1 MISPLIRLQSK
12 NTDLILRTEPAEI
25 LYFGKRLEL
34 ENITEADLASI
45 DRGVANG
52 SLDIDIP
59 ITLAAENGRGYFG
72 VAGVEGHRN
81 GYDWA
86 PVFVTKNI
94 SKTDRTLVLEME
106 DSIAKLGFTAEIE
119 TDENGVFKFR
129 NTLTNL
135 GEETFTVNRLS
146 VTLPVPEYAD
156 EVLSFYGRWC
166 RELHEN
172 RVSLKHGAFT
182 QENRHGRTSHEYAPN
197 LIIGTPHFS
206 QQQGKVWGFHLAWSG
221 NHRIRA
227 DVLIDG
233 RRFAQLENLYLPGEI
248 QLKQGESHHTPWV
261 YAVYSEEGLN
271 GMSRQFHDHVR
282 EHILHFAHKE
292 RPVHLNIWEG
302 VTFHHQP
309 SHIIAMAEKAAEMG
323 VERFIID
330 DGWFIGRNDDFGGL
344 GDWYLDE
351 EKYPNGLDEVIS
363 AVKKF
368 GMQFGIWVELE
379 MINKPT
385 KLYQAH
391 PDWLLQLEGYNQ
403 PEERHQ
409 YVLNLTK
416 PEVFDY
422 LLERMDWLLGNHDID
437 YIKWDHNR
445 RLVQPGS
452 NGRAAVVEQTKA
464 AYRLFD
470 ALQKRYP
477 NVEIESCSSGGARVD
492 YEILKRSQRFWSS
505 DNIDAF
511 TRQQIHRGMSYFYPP
526 EVVGAHIGGSPCQ
539 TTYRRFS
546 IDYRGLTA
554 LFGHMGVELDP
565 VKESAEER
573 AGFAK
578 YIALHKQLRP
588 LLHGGD
594 VFRLDYHEPNTIL
607 HGVVAKDKSQAVV
620 LISQSDMP
628 DYKQMGKLR
637 LPYLETDAVY
647 QVKVLAV
654 PDYIREGKA
663 GHLMK
668 VFPQWL
674 RDCFDE
680 KLVTV
685 RAEWLANA
693 GLTIPVL
700 DPQSAILLEFKKV

>member
-1 MISPLIRLQSK
+1 MSELIRLHSK
-12 NTDLILRTEPAEI
+12 NTDLIIRTEPAEI
-25 LYFGKRLEL
+25 LYFGKRLAQAK
-34 ENITEADLASI
+34 ITESDLPLI
-45 DRGVANG
+45 DRGVSNG
-52 SLDIDIP
+52 GLDVDTP
-59 ITLAAENGRGYFG
+59 VTFAAENGRGYFG
-72 VAGVEGHRN
+72 SGSVEGHRN

-86 PVFVTKNI
+86 PVFVTQKVI
-94 SKTDRTLVLEME
+94 QTDRTLVIEAQDLVAEL
-106 DSIAKLGFTAEIE
+106 AFTTEVE
-119 TDENGVFKFR
+119 VDENGVFKFR

-135 GEETFTVNRLS
+135 GVGRFIVNRLA

-172 RVSLKHGAFT
+172 RLSLKHGSFI
-182 QENRHGRTSHEYAPN
+182 QENRHGRTSHEYAPY
-197 LIIGTPHFS
+197 LVLGTPHFT
-206 QQQGKVWGFHLAWSG
+206 QQQGQVWGFHLAWSG

-233 RRFAQLENLYLPGEI
+233 RRFAQLENLYFPGEI
-248 QLKQGESHHTPWV
+248 ELNQGESHSTPWV
-261 YAVYSEEGLN
+261 YTVYSEQGLN
-271 GMSRQFHDHVR
+271 GMSQQFHNHVR
-282 EHILHFAHKE
+282 EHILHFASSI

-302 VTFHHQP
+302 VTFNHKP
-309 SHIIAMAEKAAEMG
+309 EHIIAMAKEAAELG

-344 GDWYLDE
+344 GDWYLDK
-351 EKYPNGLDEVIS
+351 EKYPNGLHEIIS
-363 AVKKF
+363 AVKQL

-379 MINKPT
+379 MVNKPT
-385 KLYQAH
+385 ELYRAH
-391 PDWLLQLEGYNQ
+391 PDWLLELKGYSQ

-409 YVLNLTK
+409 YVLDLTK
-416 PEVFDY
+416 PEVFNY
-422 LLERMDWLLGNHDID
+422 LLERMAWLLGHHEID

-452 NGRAAVVEQTKA
+452 EGRAAVVEQTKA

-470 ALQKRYP
+470 ELQKRYP
-477 NVEIESCSSGGARVD
+477 HVEIESCSSGGARID
-492 YEILKRSQRFWSS
+492 YEILKRSQRFWAS
-505 DNIDAF
+505 DNIDAY

-526 EVVGAHIGGSPCQ
+526 EVVGAHIGCSPCQ
-539 TTYRRFS
+539 TTHRCFS

-565 VKESAEER
+565 VKETAQER

-588 LLHGGD
+588 LLHSGD
-594 VFRLDYHEPNTIL
+594 VFRLDHHDDSTFI
-607 HGVVAKDKSQAVV
+607 HGVVAKDQTEGVV
-620 LISQSDMP
+620 LISQLDMP

-637 LPYLETDAVY
+637 VPYFDQTATY
-647 QVKVLAV
+647 KITVLAI
-654 PDYIREGKA
+654 PDYIRAGEA

-668 VFPQWL
+668 AFPQWL
-674 RDCFDE
+674 RDVFE
-680 KLVTV
+680 SKVMTIQG
-685 RAEWLANA
+685 EWLANI

-700 DPQSAILLEFKKV
+700 DPQSAILLRFEKI

>member
-1 MISPLIRLQSK
+1 MSSQLVRLQSK
-12 NTDLILRTEPAEI
+12 ETDLILRTEPAEI
-25 LYFGKRLEL
+25 LYFGKHLEL
-34 ENITEADLASI
+34 DEITEADVMSI
-45 DRGVANG
+45 ERGVANG
-52 SLDIDIP
+52 SLDVDTP

-72 VAGVEGHRN
+72 VSSVEGHRN

-86 PVFVTKNI
+86 PVFITKNI
-94 SKTDRTLVLEME
+94 AKTDRTLVLEME
-106 DSIAKLGFTAEIE
+106 DNIAKLAFKAEIE
-119 TDENGVFKFR
+119 CDENGVFKFR
-129 NTLTNL
+129 HTLTNL
-135 GEETFTVNRLS
+135 GEGEFTVNRLT

-172 RVSLKHGAFT
+172 RVSLKHGAFV

-197 LIIGTPHFS
+197 LILGTPHFS

-248 QLKQGESHHTPWV
+248 QLQQGESHSTPWV
-261 YAVYSEEGLN
+261 YSVYSEEGLN
-271 GMSRQFHDHVR
+271 GMSRQFHNHVR
-282 EHILHFAHKE
+282 QHILHFAHPV

-302 VTFHHQP
+302 VMFNHHP
-309 SHIIAMAEKAAEMG
+309 KHIIAMAEKAAEMG

-351 EKYPNGLDEVIS
+351 EKYPNGLNEVIN
-363 AVKKF
+363 AVKKL

-385 KLYQAH
+385 KLYQTH
-391 PDWLLQLEGYNQ
+391 PDWLLQLEGYDQ

-409 YVLNLTK
+409 YVLDLTK
-416 PEVFDY
+416 QEVFDY
-422 LLERMDWLLGNHDID
+422 LLARMDWLLGSHAID

-452 NGRAAVVEQTKA
+452 RGRAAVVEQTQA

-470 ALQKRYP
+470 ELQKRYP
-477 NVEIESCSSGGARVD
+477 HVEIESCSSGGARID
-492 YEILKRSQRFWSS
+492 YEILKRSQRFWAS
-505 DNIDAF
+505 DNIDAY

-526 EVVGAHIGGSPCQ
+526 EVMGAHIGGSPCQ
-539 TTYRRFS
+539 TTHRCFS

-565 VKESAEER
+565 VKESEEECI
-573 AGFAK
+573 GFAK

-588 LLHGGD
+588 LLHGGE
-594 VFRLDYHEPNTIL
+594 VFRLDYHDDKTLL

-620 LISQSDMP
+620 LVSQLDMP

-637 LPYLETDAVY
+637 LPYLQANGNY
-647 QVKVLAV
+647 QVSVLSV
-654 PDYIREGKA
+654 PNYIREGKA

-668 VFPQWL
+668 IFPQWL
-674 RDCFDE
+674 RDCFDG
-680 KLVTV
+680 KIVSI
-685 RAEWLANA
+685 RGEWLANA

-700 DPQSAILLEFKKV
+700 DPQSAMLLEFKKL